1 MTTLLKTNPDIYPET
16 DGKPMSENTEHY
28 RWIVTIKENLEI
40 LYAADA
46 NVFVAGDL
54 LWYPREEKQD
64 PKSAPRVGPDVM
76 VIFGVPKG
84 KRGSYQQW
92 MEGNIAPQVVFEI
105 RSPGNETGE
114 MKEKF
119 DFYQQYG
126 VEEYYLYDFTR
137 FALDGWQRRGEK
149 LEPILNMNG
158 WVSPRLGIRFLMT
171 TEDLEIYR
179 PDGRRFLSSVEI
191 EEEWKRAEQRAER
204 SDMRAESAESQLQQ
218 ARTELEEAAAQL
230 QQEREQRRQLAE
242 KLGNLDPEQLR
253 ALGIDLELLG

>member
-1 MTTLLKTNPDIYPET
+1 
-16 DGKPMSENTEHY
+16 MSENTEHY

-40 LYAADA
+40 LYASDA

-54 LWYPREEKQD
+54 LWYPRENKVD

-137 FALDGWQRRGEK
+137 FALDGWQRRGER

-191 EEEWKRAEQRAER
+191 EERAE
-204 SDMRAESAESQLQQ
+204 MAESRLEQAE
-218 ARTELEEAAAQL
+218 AQL
-230 QQEREQRRQLAE
+230 EQTESRLEQLTAQ
-242 KLGNLDPEQLR
+242 LNNLSPEQLK
-253 ALGIDLELLG
+253 ALGIDPELLG